1 VKHHRQHRVLLQKCI
16 EVLES
21 RRMLSA
27 GALDPSFNGDGEAT
41 ANFGGEV
48 TVNANDLAVQTDGKT
63 VVVGGSSALDFAV
76 ARFNIDGTPDTTFGS
91 NHIGTVL
98 TPGSGPSEATAVA
111 IQTDGKIVV
120 AGITGSSDDLGSS
133 DGLGSGDDFEV
144 MRYNANGTLDT
155 SFDHDGKVTFNF
167 GNFVDNGYSVGAIAI
182 QADGKIVVGGGAIRG
197 SGLALYTDEF
207 AVARLNTN
215 GSLDSSFDGDGKKT
229 ISFGNEDTLSSL
241 LIRGTTIL
249 AVGTSAGGSPSSK
262 VAIAAITHAGGMDN
276 TFNGD
281 GKFTAVL
288 PGESYSTARAA
299 LVQPDGKI
307 VIVGAGGVDENSPLN
322 LEMARFNANGGEDT
336 TFGAA
341 HNGWV
346 KTNLGG
352 SYETGFGVITS
363 VDGGLIVGA
372 TSGGFDQFLGYSA
385 NGVPDATFG
394 TNGKVIEKFGGGGGL
409 VAGPGRRFVTAG
421 GSEFHTARLLEA
433 NANLVSVASLN
444 PTASEAGPT
453 PATFFVYRSE
463 RLPTPLSVYLSISGT
478 ATSQLTRV
486 PFAKADYTGVT
497 APPPPGIGGAGGN
510 TVPAGPNIAW
520 VVIPANQTFAEVTIT
535 PIDDAIPEKTETAIF
550 TILNNPAYDLGTP
563 TSTTLFILDNDSTS
577 TTLNATADSYVQD
590 GSAAGTNFGWATNL
604 VVKDGPTG
612 FNRYSYVKFD
622 LSNVSTISSVQLQLY
637 GNLSSAQNASVATD
651 VYSVADTSW
660 TESGITFNNAPPAG
674 PNPLAAT
681 TITGTGGAE
690 YTWDVT
696 AYVKA
701 QKAAGHNIV
710 SFVLKDPLASDSAV
724 ILNSREAAMG
734 PSLKIS

>member
-1 VKHHRQHRVLLQKCI
+1 
-16 EVLES
+16 
-21 RRMLSA
+21 MLSA

-41 ANFGGEV
+41 VNFGGGV
-48 TVNANDLAVQTDGKT
+48 TAYANNLAVQPDGKT
-63 VVVGGSSALDFAV
+63 VVVGSSSTQDFAV
-76 ARFNIDGTPDTTFGS
+76 ARFNIDGTLDTTFGS
-91 NHIGTVL
+91 NHTGTAL
-98 TPGSGPSEATAVA
+98 TPGSGPSDATAVA
-111 IQTDGKIVV
+111 IQSDGKIVV
-120 AGITGSSDDLGSS
+120 AGSTGDTDA
-133 DGLGSGDDFEV
+133 FEV
-144 MRYNANGTLDT
+144 VRYNANGTLDT

-167 GNFVDNGYSVGAIAI
+167 GTFISDGYHVSAIAI
-182 QADGKIVVGGGAIRG
+182 QGDGKIVVGGIVRRG
-197 SGLALYTDEF
+197 SIAVESDEF
-207 AVARLNTN
+207 ALARLNTN
-215 GSLDSSFDGDGKKT
+215 GSLDTSFDGDGKKT
-229 ISFGNEDTLSSL
+229 ISFGNDDTLSSL

-249 AVGTSAGGSPSSK
+249 AVGTSGGGSPASK
-262 VAIAAITHAGGMDN
+262 VAIAAITNTGGMDN
-276 TFNGD
+276 TFNAD
-281 GKFTAVL
+281 GKFTAVF
-288 PGESYSTARAA
+288 PGDTYSTARAA
-299 LVQPDGKI
+299 LVQSDGKI
-307 VIVGAGGVDENSPLN
+307 VIVGAGGVNENSPLD

-346 KTNLGG
+346 KADLGG
-352 SYETGFGVITS
+352 SYDFGFGVITS
-363 VDGGLIVGA
+363 VDGGLIVGGA
-372 TSGGFDQFLGYSA
+372 SGNLGGTSEQFLGYSA

-394 TNGKVIEKFGGGGGL
+394 TNGKVIEKFGGTGGAAGGSGGL

-421 GSEFHTARLLEA
+421 GNEFHTARLLEA
-433 NANLVSVASLN
+433 GANLVSIASLN

-497 APPPPGIGGAGGN
+497 APPPPGIGGAGAN
-510 TVPAGPNIAW
+510 TVPAGPNIAL

-563 TSTTLFILDNDSTS
+563 TSTTLFILDNDSAS

-590 GSAAGTNFGWATNL
+590 GSAAGTNFGSATNL

-612 FNRYSYVKFD
+612 FNRYSYLKFD
-622 LSNVSTISSVQLQLY
+622 LSNVSTINSVQLQLY
-637 GNLSSAQNASVATD
+637 GNLSNAQNASVATD

-660 TESGITFNNAPPAG
+660 TESGITFNNAPAAG
-674 PNPLAAT
+674 PIPLATT

-724 ILNSREAAMG
+724 ILNSRDVGMG
-734 PSLKIS
+734 PSLEIS